1 MNMDLPAKRPCDSE
15 AAGTVRDKNR
25 RRSNGQSIVEMTLLL
40 PLVLA
45 TLYIPADFGVAFFT
59 AHLVQNATREAA
71 RIGASMNPFV
81 AETVENE
88 ATKRLPAW
96 KFVASSVSATLN
108 GSSTSTCMRR
118 VVVSVSGS
126 YDFFWYR
133 LLNLFVPDA
142 VVETSLPITRNTAMR
157 YDSQALT
164 NTGSC
169 S

>member
-1 MNMDLPAKRPCDSE
+1 MDLPAKRDCDPNNLSL
-15 AAGTVRDKNR
+15 AGK
-25 RRSNGQSIVEMTLLL
+25 RRSNGQSIVELTLII

-45 TLYIPADFGVAFFT
+45 TLYIPADFGIAFFT
-59 AHLVQNATREAA
+59 AQMVQNATREAA

-81 AETVENE
+81 AATVENE
-88 ATKRLPAW
+88 ATKRLPDG
-96 KFVASSVSATLN
+96 KFVTASVSASLN

-118 VVVSVSGS
+118 VVVTVSGS
-126 YDFFWYR
+126 YNLFWYR
-133 LLNLFVPDA
+133 LLNLMLPGTVTD
-142 VVETSLPITRNTAMR
+142 TSLPITRSTAMR

>member
-1 MNMDLPAKRPCDSE
+1 MDLPAERGCDSNNHLT
-15 AAGTVRDKNR
+15 AGR
-25 RRSNGQSIVEMTLLL
+25 RRSNGQSIVELTLIV

-45 TLYIPADFGVAFFT
+45 TLYIPADFGIAFFT
-59 AHLVQNATREAA
+59 AQMVQNATREAA

-81 AETVENE
+81 AATIENE
-88 ATKRLPAW
+88 ATKRLPGG
-96 KFVASSVSATLN
+96 KFVTASVSATLN

-118 VVVSVSGS
+118 VVVTVSGS
-126 YDFFWYR
+126 YNLFWYR
-133 LLNLFVPDA
+133 LLNLLLPGTVTDS
-142 VVETSLPITRNTAMR
+142 SLPITRSTAMR

>member
-1 MNMDLPAKRPCDSE
+1 MDLPAKRDCDPNNFSL
-15 AAGTVRDKNR
+15 AGR
-25 RRSNGQSIVEMTLLL
+25 RRSNGQSIVELTLIV

-45 TLYIPADFGVAFFT
+45 TLYIPADFGIAFFT
-59 AHLVQNATREAA
+59 AQMVQNATREAA

-81 AETVENE
+81 AATVENE
-88 ATKRLPAW
+88 ATKRLPGG
-96 KFVASSVSATLN
+96 KFVTTSVSATLN

-118 VVVSVSGS
+118 VVVTVNGS
-126 YDFFWYR
+126 YNLFWYR
-133 LLNLFVPDA
+133 LMNLLIPGTVTD
-142 VVETSLPITRNTAMR
+142 TSLPITRSTAMR

>member
-1 MNMDLPAKRPCDSE
+1 MNMDLPAELPCGRNNLSI
-15 AAGTVRDKNR
+15 AGSRH
-25 RRSNGQSIVEMTLLL
+25 SNGQSIVELTLIV

-45 TLYIPADFGVAFFT
+45 TLYIPADFGIAFFT
-59 AHLVQNATREAA
+59 AQMVQNATREAA

-81 AETVENE
+81 AATVENE
-88 ATKRLPAW
+88 ATKRLPGG
-96 KFVASSVSATLN
+96 KFVTSSVSATLN

-118 VVVSVSGS
+118 VVVTVSGN
-126 YDFFWYR
+126 YNLFWYR
-133 LLNLFVPDA
+133 LLNLMLPGTVTD
-142 VVETSLPITRNTAMR
+142 TSLPITRSTAMR

>member
-1 MNMDLPAKRPCDSE
+1 MNMDLLAERGCDPNRPSMT
-15 AAGTVRDKNR
+15 GR
-25 RRSNGQSIVEMTLLL
+25 RRLNGQSIVELTLIV

-45 TLYIPADFGVAFFT
+45 TLYIPVDFGIAFFT
-59 AHLVQNATREAA
+59 AQMVQNATREAA

-81 AETVENE
+81 AVTVENE
-88 ATKRLPAW
+88 ATKRLPGG
-96 KFVASSVSATLN
+96 KFVTSSVSATLN

-118 VVVSVSGS
+118 VVVTISGS
-126 YDFFWYR
+126 YSLFWYR
-133 LLNLFVPDA
+133 LLNLMIPGTVTD
-142 VVETSLPITRNTAMR
+142 TSLPINRSTAMR

>member
-1 MNMDLPAKRPCDSE
+1 MDFPAKVACDLNAVSMMT
-15 AAGTVRDKNR
+15 GK
-25 RRSNGQSIVEMTLLL
+25 RRSNGQSIVELTLIV

-45 TLYIPADFGVAFFT
+45 ILYIPTDFGVAFFT
-59 AHLVQNATREAA
+59 AQLVQNATREAA

-81 AETVENE
+81 AATVENE
-88 ATKRLPAW
+88 ATKRLPAG
-96 KFVASSVSATLN
+96 KFVTSSVSATLN

-126 YDFFWYR
+126 YNLFWYQ
-133 LLNLFVPDA
+133 LLNLVVPGA
-142 VVETSLPITRNTAMR
+142 VVDTSIPITRNTAMR

-164 NTGSC
+164 NSGSC

>member
-1 MNMDLPAKRPCDSE
+1 MDFPAKVACDLNAVSMMT
-15 AAGTVRDKNR
+15 GK
-25 RRSNGQSIVEMTLLL
+25 RRSNGQSIVELTLIV

-45 TLYIPADFGVAFFT
+45 ILYIPADFGVAFFT
-59 AHLVQNATREAA
+59 AQLVQNATREAA

-81 AETVENE
+81 SATVENE
-88 ATKRLPAW
+88 ATKRLPAG
-96 KFVASSVSATLN
+96 KFVTSSVSATLN

-126 YDFFWYR
+126 YNLFWYQ
-133 LLNLFVPDA
+133 LLNLVVPGA
-142 VVETSLPITRNTAMR
+142 VVDTSIPITRNTAMR

-164 NTGSC
+164 NSGSC

>member
-1 MNMDLPAKRPCDSE
+1 MDFPAKRACGLNAVSMMT
-15 AAGTVRDKNR
+15 GK
-25 RRSNGQSIVEMTLLL
+25 RRSNGQSIVELTLIV

-45 TLYIPADFGVAFFT
+45 ILYIPADFGVAFFT
-59 AHLVQNATREAA
+59 AQLVQNATREAA

-81 AETVENE
+81 AATVENE
-88 ATKRLPAW
+88 ATKRLPAG
-96 KFVASSVSATLN
+96 KFVTSSVSATLN

-126 YDFFWYR
+126 YNLFWYQ
-133 LLNLFVPDA
+133 LLNLVVPGA
-142 VVETSLPITRNTAMR
+142 VVDTSIPITRNTAMR

-164 NTGSC
+164 NSGSC

>member
-1 MNMDLPAKRPCDSE
+1 MNMVLPANGPGESKDAKRM
-15 AAGTVRDKNR
+15 TDKF
-25 RRSNGQSIVEMTLLL
+25 RRSNGQSIVELTLLM

-81 AETVENE
+81 AATVENE
-88 ATKRLPAW
+88 AAKRVPVW
-96 KFVASSVSATLN
+96 NFVASNITANLN

-126 YDFFWYR
+126 YNLFLYQ
-133 LLNLFVPDA
+133 LLNLIVPGA
-142 VVETSLPITRNTAMR
+142 VVDTSLPIARDTAMR
-157 YDSQALT
+157 YDSQPLT

>member
-1 MNMDLPAKRPCDSE
+1 MDLPANRPPDSRD
-15 AAGTVRDKNR
+15 AGRLIDKLR
-25 RRSNGQSIVEMTLLL
+25 RHSRGQSMVEMTLLV
-40 PLVLA
+40 PLVLV

-81 AETVENE
+81 AATVENE

-96 KFVASSVSATLN
+96 MFVASSVAANLN

-118 VVVSVSGS
+118 VVVTVAGS
-126 YDFFWYR
+126 YNLFLYQ
-133 LLNLFVPDA
+133 LLNLLIPGS
-142 VVETSLPITRNTAMR
+142 VVDTSLPITRNTAMR
-157 YDSQALT
+157 YDSQPLT
-164 NTGSC
+164 NTGAC

>member
-1 MNMDLPAKRPCDSE
+1 MNMDLPVNRSCHPNNLSIAGKR
-15 AAGTVRDKNR
+15 RL
-25 RRSNGQSIVEMTLLL
+25 NGQSVVELTLIV

-45 TLYIPADFGVAFFT
+45 TLYIPVDFGIAFFT
-59 AHLVQNATREAA
+59 AQMVQNATREAA

-81 AETVENE
+81 AATVENE
-88 ATKRLPAW
+88 ATKRLPGG
-96 KFVASSVSATLN
+96 KFVASNVSATLN
-108 GSSTSTCMRR
+108 GGSTSTCMRR

-126 YDFFWYR
+126 YSLFWYR
-133 LLNLFVPDA
+133 LLNLLIPGTVTD
-142 VVETSLPITRNTAMR
+142 TSLSITRSTAMR

>member
-1 MNMDLPAKRPCDSE
+1 MNMDLPAERSCDP
-15 AAGTVRDKNR
+15 DKPSITGR
-25 RRSNGQSIVEMTLLL
+25 RCSSGQSIVELTLIV

-45 TLYIPADFGVAFFT
+45 ILYVPADFGIAFFT
-59 AHLVQNATREAA
+59 AQMVQNATREAA

-81 AETVENE
+81 AATVENE
-88 ATKRLPAW
+88 AIKRVPGG
-96 KFVASSVSATLN
+96 KFVISSVSATLN

-118 VVVSVSGS
+118 VVVTVSGS
-126 YDFFWYR
+126 YSLFWYR
-133 LLNLFVPDA
+133 LMNLTIPGTVTD
-142 VVETSLPITRNTAMR
+142 TSLPINRSTAMR

>member
-1 MNMDLPAKRPCDSE
+1 MDLPAERSCDP
-15 AAGTVRDKNR
+15 DKPSITGR
-25 RRSNGQSIVEMTLLL
+25 RCSSGQSIVELTLIV

-45 TLYIPADFGVAFFT
+45 ILYVPADFGIAFFT
-59 AHLVQNATREAA
+59 AQMVQNATREAA

-81 AETVENE
+81 AATVENE
-88 ATKRLPAW
+88 AIKRLPGG
-96 KFVASSVSATLN
+96 KFVTSSVSATLN

-118 VVVSVSGS
+118 VVVTVSGS
-126 YDFFWYR
+126 YSLFWYR
-133 LLNLFVPDA
+133 LMNLTIPGTVTD
-142 VVETSLPITRNTAMR
+142 TSLPINRSTAMR

>member
-1 MNMDLPAKRPCDSE
+1 MNMDLPAKGGCEPDELSMP
-15 AAGTVRDKNR
+15 GR
-25 RRSNGQSIVEMTLLL
+25 RRSAGQSIVELTLIV

-45 TLYIPADFGVAFFT
+45 TLYIPADFGIAFFT
-59 AHLVQNATREAA
+59 AQRVQNATREAA

-81 AETVENE
+81 AATIENE
-88 ATKRLPAW
+88 ATKRLPGG
-96 KFVASSVSATLN
+96 KFVASNVSATLN

-118 VVVSVSGS
+118 VVVTVSGS
-126 YDFFWYR
+126 YSLFWYR
-133 LLNLFVPDA
+133 LLNLMLPGTITD
-142 VVETSLPITRNTAMR
+142 TSLPITRSTAMR

>member
-1 MNMDLPAKRPCDSE
+1 MKMDLPAKRDCNPNNFSL
-15 AAGTVRDKNR
+15 AGR
-25 RRSNGQSIVEMTLLL
+25 RRSNGQSIVELTLIV

-45 TLYIPADFGVAFFT
+45 TLYIPTDFGIAFFT
-59 AHLVQNATREAA
+59 AQMVQNATREAA

-81 AETVENE
+81 AATVENE
-88 ATKRLPAW
+88 ATKRLPGG
-96 KFVASSVSATLN
+96 KFVTASVSATLN

-118 VVVSVSGS
+118 VVVTVSGS
-126 YDFFWYR
+126 YNLFWYR
-133 LLNLFVPDA
+133 LLNLMLPGTVTD
-142 VVETSLPITRNTAMR
+142 TSLPISRTTAMR

>member
-1 MNMDLPAKRPCDSE
+1 MNMDLPAERGCDSNNHLM
-15 AAGTVRDKNR
+15 AGR
-25 RRSNGQSIVEMTLLL
+25 RRSNGQSIVELTLIV

-45 TLYIPADFGVAFFT
+45 SLYIPADFGIAFFT
-59 AHLVQNATREAA
+59 AQMVQNATREAA

-81 AETVENE
+81 AATIENE
-88 ATKRLPAW
+88 ATKRLPGG
-96 KFVASSVSATLN
+96 KFVTASVSATLN

-118 VVVSVSGS
+118 VVVTVSGS
-126 YDFFWYR
+126 YNLFWYR
-133 LLNLFVPDA
+133 LLNLLLPGTVTD
-142 VVETSLPITRNTAMR
+142 TSLPITRSTAMR

>member
-1 MNMDLPAKRPCDSE
+1 MDLPANRGCDPNNHLM
-15 AAGTVRDKNR
+15 AGR
-25 RRSNGQSIVEMTLLL
+25 RRSYGQSIVELTLIV

-45 TLYIPADFGVAFFT
+45 TLYIPADFGIAFFT
-59 AHLVQNATREAA
+59 AQMVQNATREAA

-81 AETVENE
+81 AATVENE
-88 ATKRLPAW
+88 ATKRLPGG
-96 KFVASSVSATLN
+96 KFVTSSVSATLN

-118 VVVSVSGS
+118 VVVTVSGN
-126 YDFFWYR
+126 YNLFWYR
-133 LLNLFVPDA
+133 LLNLMLPGTVAD
-142 VVETSLPITRNTAMR
+142 TSLPITRSTAMR

>member
-1 MNMDLPAKRPCDSE
+1 MDLLAERRCDSNRPSMT
-15 AAGTVRDKNR
+15 GR
-25 RRSNGQSIVEMTLLL
+25 RRSNGQSIVELTLIV

-45 TLYIPADFGVAFFT
+45 TLYIPADFGIAFFT
-59 AHLVQNATREAA
+59 AQMVQNATREAA

-81 AETVENE
+81 AATVENE
-88 ATKRLPAW
+88 ATKRLPGG
-96 KFVASSVSATLN
+96 KFVTSSVSATLN

-118 VVVSVSGS
+118 VVVTVSGS
-126 YDFFWYR
+126 YSLFWYR
-133 LLNLFVPDA
+133 LLNLMIPGTVTD
-142 VVETSLPITRNTAMR
+142 TSLPINRSTAMR

>member
-1 MNMDLPAKRPCDSE
+1 MDLPAKRACDLNSVSTMT
-15 AAGTVRDKNR
+15 GR
-25 RRSNGQSIVEMTLLL
+25 RRSNGQSIVELTLIV

-71 RIGASMNPFV
+71 RIGASMKPFV
-81 AETVENE
+81 PATIENE

-96 KFVASSVSATLN
+96 KFVTSSVSANLN

-126 YDFFWYR
+126 YNIFLYQ
-133 LLNLFVPDA
+133 LLNLIVPGA
-142 VVETSLPITRNTAMR
+142 VVDTSIPITRNTAMR

>member
-1 MNMDLPAKRPCDSE
+1 MALPANRLSDSTD
-15 AAGTVRDKNR
+15 AGSLMDKLR
-25 RRSNGQSIVEMTLLL
+25 RHSRGQSIVEMTLLL

-81 AETVENE
+81 PATVENE

-96 KFVASSVSATLN
+96 NFVVSSVSADLN

-118 VVVSVSGS
+118 VVVSVGGS
-126 YDFFWYR
+126 YNLFLYQ
-133 LLNLFVPDA
+133 LLNLLIPGA
-142 VVETSLPITRNTAMR
+142 VVDTSLPITRNTAMR
-157 YDSQALT
+157 YDSQPLT
-164 NTGSC
+164 NTGAC

>member
-1 MNMDLPAKRPCDSE
+1 MDLPAELPCDQNNLSIP
-15 AAGTVRDKNR
+15 GR
-25 RRSNGQSIVEMTLLL
+25 RHSNGQSIVELTLIV

-45 TLYIPADFGVAFFT
+45 SLYIPVDFGVAFFT
-59 AHLVQNATREAA
+59 AQMVQNATREAA

-81 AETVENE
+81 SATVENE
-88 ATKRLPAW
+88 ATKRLPGG
-96 KFVASSVSATLN
+96 KFVAASVSATLN

-118 VVVSVSGS
+118 VVVTVNGS
-126 YDFFWYR
+126 YNLFWYR
-133 LLNLFVPDA
+133 LLNLMLPGTVTD
-142 VVETSLPITRNTAMR
+142 TSLPITRSTAMR

>member
-1 MNMDLPAKRPCDSE
+1 MDLPVERACDP
-15 AAGTVRDKNR
+15 DKPSITGR
-25 RRSNGQSIVEMTLLL
+25 RCSNGQSIVELTLIV

-45 TLYIPADFGVAFFT
+45 ILYVPADFGIAFFT
-59 AHLVQNATREAA
+59 AQMVQNATREAA

-81 AETVENE
+81 AGTVENE
-88 ATKRLPAW
+88 ATKRLPGG
-96 KFVASSVSATLN
+96 KFVISSVSATLN

-118 VVVSVSGS
+118 VAVSVSGNYS
-126 YDFFWYR
+126 LFWYR
-133 LLNLFVPDA
+133 LLNLLLPGA
-142 VVETSLPITRNTAMR
+142 VTDTSLPITRSTAMR